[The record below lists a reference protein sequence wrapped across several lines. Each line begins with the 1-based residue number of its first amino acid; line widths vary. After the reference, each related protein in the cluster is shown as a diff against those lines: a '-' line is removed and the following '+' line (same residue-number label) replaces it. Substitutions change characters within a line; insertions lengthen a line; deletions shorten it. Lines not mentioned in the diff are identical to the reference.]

1 MKTIQITALAAVLG
15 LSSAYA
21 GEGVI
26 SDAMKKFHK
35 GETSTTKHVG
45 EGSASS
51 SDVSALLKAYQDM
64 AKERPPKGTA
74 ASWKE
79 KTDAVIG
86 ALNAIKGG
94 DKSGTGTFK
103 RAINCKACHDVH
115 RES

>member
-1 MKTIQITALAAVLG
+1 MKIIRITFLATLLG
-15 LSSAYA
+15 ASTASA
-21 GEGVI
+21 EGVI

-51 SDVSALLKAYQDM
+51 SDVSALLRAYQDM
-64 AKERPPKGTA
+64 AKTRPPKGTP
-74 ASWKE
+74 ASWKQ
-79 KTDAVIG
+79 KTDEVIS
-86 ALNAIKGG
+86 ALNAIKSGN
-94 DKSGTGTFK
+94 KSGTSAFK